1 MPQDTIRG
9 LRKPLPEREN
19 SLTHKPNEIITQPNY
34 KFQGPGKSITLAV
47 SKNSVTPPPIIL
59 LSVTSVSKGNQRCL
73 ALKARQLRNYSRKVH
88 YIRCNVRRKNTE
100 MDRNEAALS
109 FL

>member
-9 LRKPLPEREN
+9 LRKPLSETEN
-19 SLTHKPNEIITQPNY
+19 SLTHTPNEIITGPNY
-34 KFQGPGKSITLAV
+34 KVQGPYKSNTLAV
-47 SKNSVTPPPIIL
+47 PKNSVIPPPIIL
-59 LSVTSVSKGNQRCL
+59 LSVNSVSKENQRSL
-73 ALKARQLRNYSRKVH
+73 LKARQLIKYSRKVH

-100 MDRNEAALS
+100 TDRNETALS